1 MLYAGMDTGKYPG
14 KPVMD
19 AIWDLSNIYWT
30 GMYLDSPAPAVGEV
44 PVTKPVNGHNRM
56 GGIGTNPV
64 GGWMKGWADLWPP
77 WGLLPIYWGQQDPG
91 NADGPIDVRVQIAT
105 ANAEDAAVKATRAG
119 LPKCSV
125 IYLDWEMGGPPID
138 AGKKYC
144 SAWFHRLAE
153 LGYRPGVYCHPPSSL
168 AFRKEYPGL
177 YVWNVNLL
185 PATAGGV
192 TVVDGK
198 VVLATPGINSTGGE
212 PPDRDAIA
220 RQWRFGV
227 GQPAGGPIT
236 GFPNIDADVAIVRNP
251 AFPESGNQP
260 GEVRGGPAV
269 GASGT
274 ADWLGAF
281 AVRRGRVTRVTW
293 SPGVTTLDADLDGS
307 TSTPTASFNPFA
319 PMSALP
325 DWLAGIALWDSGDD
339 RTWHVHTFRHAASG
353 AWQEFAVPES
363 DAVTVDP
370 LAGVVIARRKGGGPE
385 VFSHD
390 RQVDNI
396 VGSRWDDAAQAWTAP
411 SHLQAPAGPVARSV
425 LPTNG
430 LAALSRK
437 TGLLDLFWVGEDSVP
452 RTSYSLGA
460 GNWSD
465 SFPIGDPLVRAHPMT
480 NPAACS
486 PNPDLIEVPFI
497 GRRDGDPRIRLYSTP
512 WTTASLWG
520 ATREI
525 GGGSVPLE
533 PSSRISATSRS
544 ATFLD
549 VFVIGLDGMLYNTF
563 LTTTTGVWTALRRIG
578 GTPPKLA
585 HVVTAC
591 CRGTGDVE
599 VLAVARDGS
608 VWATH
613 WDSALL
619 DYVPMERLTLLDLA

>member
-64 GGWMKGWADLWPP
+64 GGWMKGWADLRPP

-236 GFPNIDADVAIVRNP
+236 GFPNIDADVAVVRNP

-325 DWLAGIALWDSGDD
+325 DWLSGVALWDSGDD

-430 LAALSRK
+430 LAALSRN

-480 NPAACS
+480 NLAACS

-512 WTTASLWG
+512 WTRSSLWG

-544 ATFLD
+544 ATLLD

-563 LTTTTGVWTALRRIG
+563 LTTTRGVWTALRRIG

-619 DYVPMERLTLLDLA
+619 NYVPMERLTLLDPV